1 MIIIKTLLD
10 FSLPESLLNQVAN
23 GQEIRQRDKHIFN
36 KNKKACGKILL
47 TLISKWGNPKM
58 NKKFPMICNL
68 F

>member
-36 KNKKACGKILL
+36 KNKKACGKNI
-47 TLISKWGNPKM
+47 INI
-58 NKKFPMICNL
+58 NI
-68 F
+68 